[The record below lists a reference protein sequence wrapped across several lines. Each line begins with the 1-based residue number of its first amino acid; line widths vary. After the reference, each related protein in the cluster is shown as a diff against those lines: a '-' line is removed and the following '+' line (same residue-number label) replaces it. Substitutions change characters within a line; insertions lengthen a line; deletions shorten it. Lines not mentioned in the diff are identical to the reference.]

1 MKKSVKKI
9 LKIILLTLLIAVFVA
24 GSYVAFVFLRYYRI
38 EDNTKLTIDKNSNV
52 TTGNVKTG
60 KEYSVMTYNIGF
72 AAYLPSY
79 SFFMEGGEH
88 ARAYSKESV
97 IDTTNSLA
105 KFIKNQDMDFA
116 LIEEVDLKGTRTYH
130 VNEYEMLRD
139 VLDDYESVYSS
150 NYHSEYLM
158 APLDEPIG
166 ANESGVVL
174 FSKYGIESSV
184 RRSLPI
190 SDGFSK
196 IFDLD
201 RCYSV
206 SRIPVDNGRDL
217 VIYTLHLSAYGA
229 DEFIMANQIKM
240 LTDDMRME
248 YKNGNYV
255 IAGGDFNQDLVR
267 DNSMNNDSVPS
278 WAWAINHD
286 YFGDGINIATDILP
300 EKVRSEL
307 TNSCRESGIAYDE
320 SVSFT
325 SMLDGFA
332 VSDNVDLIRYEVLDT
347 DYELSDHEPVIMTF
361 KLKE

>member
-1 MKKSVKKI
+1 
-9 LKIILLTLLIAVFVA
+9 
-24 GSYVAFVFLRYYRI
+24 
-38 EDNTKLTIDKNSNV
+38 
-52 TTGNVKTG
+52 
-60 KEYSVMTYNIGF
+60 
-72 AAYLPSY
+72 
-79 SFFMEGGEH
+79 
-88 ARAYSKESV
+88 
-97 IDTTNSLA
+97 
-105 KFIKNQDMDFA
+105 
-116 LIEEVDLKGTRTYH
+116 
-130 VNEYEMLRD
+130 
-139 VLDDYESVYSS
+139 
-150 NYHSEYLM
+150 M

-267 DNSMNNDSVPS
+267 DNSMNNDSLPS

-300 EKVRSEL
+300 KKVRDEL
-307 TNSCRESGIAYDE
+307 INSCRESGIAYDE

-332 VSDNVDLIRYEVLDT
+332 VSDNVELIRYEVLDT